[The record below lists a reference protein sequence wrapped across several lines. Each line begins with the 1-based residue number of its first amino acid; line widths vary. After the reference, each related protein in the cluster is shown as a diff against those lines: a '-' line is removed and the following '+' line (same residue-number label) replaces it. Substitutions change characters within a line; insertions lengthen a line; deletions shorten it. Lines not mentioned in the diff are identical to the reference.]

1 MMKFALSA
9 EIVAKVSS
17 NMYQHVK
24 TPPQS
29 AHTYDT
35 MSLSG
40 FGFAERHGRCSS
52 EGDSAFTLPRRAQQ
66 RILWTGFCRE
76 KWTGHSDFFSLLGE
90 FCALHLFLPKWDASP
105 WREFCFT
112 FFNHQTSKSKFP
124 CNRGGGLSAHY
135 KDSLF
140 FELFQPSKKQI
151 KGNHRRLDFWLAGLF
166 WSDENMAWRSMGFFY
181 GWGRCLD
188 LFNAIFYRF
197 YRGKS
202 PSNHHLGKTPPKFH
216 SEKWWL
222 EGRRSFPL
230 PIVNGTFQGRT
241 RC

>member
-1 MMKFALSA
+1 MSKPHLS
-9 EIVAKVSS
+9 
-17 NMYQHVK
+17 
-24 TPPQS
+24 
-29 AHTYDT
+29 
-35 MSLSG
+35 
-40 FGFAERHGRCSS
+40 
-52 EGDSAFTLPRRAQQ
+52 Q
-66 RILWTGFCRE
+66 RIHTIRWAFPASASRNAMADVPQKEIPRLRYPEELSKESFERDFAAKSEPVTRI
-76 KWTGHSDFFSLLGE
+76 FFSLLGE